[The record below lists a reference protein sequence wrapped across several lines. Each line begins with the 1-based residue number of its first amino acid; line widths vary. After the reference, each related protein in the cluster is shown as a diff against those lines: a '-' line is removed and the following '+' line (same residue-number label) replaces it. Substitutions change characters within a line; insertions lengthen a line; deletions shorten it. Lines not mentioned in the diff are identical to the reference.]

1 MRIIIILLGCCLS
14 LPLIAQIGVEVRYFK
29 PLEAVGG
36 GYLEQNS
43 NFILQCDK
51 QGSLFVLTTADN
63 VEDSNQNSG
72 GDFDVNIW
80 LRGGESWVFKDY
92 NDDSLT
98 EFATSIQENTYTI
111 EDILHPMQ
119 WQISKET
126 KAIQGI
132 VVQKARC
139 EHRGRTYTAWFAP
152 SIPINNGPWKLGGL
166 PGLILEAYDDE
177 KEVVFLFKSLQQ
189 IQTSSIRRPTSKG
202 RKVSLAT
209 YLEIA
214 EKEYRQYLD
223 FLEGRLK
230 STGSTIDIDANFT
243 KFSSWEYLK

>member
-1 MRIIIILLGCCLS
+1 MRIIILLFSYYLS
-14 LPLIAQIGVEVRYFK
+14 FSLAAQTSLEVRYFK

-36 GYLEQNS
+36 GYLEQNT
-43 NFILQCDK
+43 NFILQCNK

-63 VEDSNQNSG
+63 VESSNQNSG
-72 GDFDVNIW
+72 GDFDLNIW
-80 LRGGESWVFKDY
+80 LRDGESWVFKDY
-92 NDDSLT
+92 ADHSLT
-98 EFATSIQENTYTI
+98 ELATSIQENTYTI
-111 EDILHPMQ
+111 EDTLHPMQ

-126 KAIQGI
+126 KDIQGV

-139 EHRGRTYTAWFAP
+139 EHRGRAYTAWFAP

-177 KEVVFLFKSLQQ
+177 KEVVFLFKSLQK
-189 IQTSSIRRPTSKG
+189 IQNSPIRKPKSKG

-209 YLEIA
+209 YLELA